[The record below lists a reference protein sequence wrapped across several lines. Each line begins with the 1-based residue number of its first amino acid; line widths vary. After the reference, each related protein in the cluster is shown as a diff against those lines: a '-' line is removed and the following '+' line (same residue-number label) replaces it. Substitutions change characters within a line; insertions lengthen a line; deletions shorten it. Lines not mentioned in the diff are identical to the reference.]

1 VSSNLNFLFALLVVI
16 LIVTFAL
23 ASRSCGT
30 PRIPG
35 FIDPLVKLEE
45 AEARSSQSGK
55 PVFALVAADWCAA
68 CTSLK
73 AGALADSDV
82 AEYIKA
88 NFEPVYVDV
97 SASNRQ
103 DADALA
109 MMSRL
114 GVRALPAMVVLRRGV
129 RMGAVEGAVP
139 AKETLDWLKKAAAP
153 PS

>member
-1 VSSNLNFLFALLVVI
+1 MSSNLNFLFALLVVV
-16 LIVTFAL
+16 LIATFAL

-30 PRIPG
+30 PRIPE
-35 FIDPLVKLEE
+35 FMDPLVKLEE
-45 AEARSSQSGK
+45 AESRSSQSGK

-73 AGALADSDV
+73 AGALSDSDV
-82 AEYIKA
+82 AEFIKA

-114 GVRALPAMVVLRRGV
+114 GVRALPAMVVLRRGGRV
-129 RMGAVEGAVP
+129 GAIEGAVP
-139 AKETLDWLKKAAAP
+139 ADAALEWLKKVAAP
-153 PS
+153 PP